1 MIALILNSGTGSR
14 MGDLTK
20 KQPKC
25 MTEIAENETILS
37 KQLKLLSSMGISKV
51 VMTTGLFDTEMKEY
65 CESLSLPLEIIY
77 VRNDDFSTT
86 NYIYSIYLAREF
98 LCDDVILMH
107 GDLVFEQSVIEDVV
121 SFGKSCLTVSTTLP
135 LPEKDFKAVILG
147 ERISAVGIDLFEN
160 ALAAQPLYKLY
171 QKDWGVWLNSIVKFC
186 ESDNKKVYAE
196 NAFNVVSSECEI
208 FPLDIKDRLCNEI
221 DTPEDL
227 VYIKNRL
234 EEMEN

>member
-1 MIALILNSGTGSR
+1 MTVLILNSGTGSR

-37 KQLKLLSSMGISKV
+37 KQLKLLSGVGITKV
-51 VMTTGLFDTEMKEY
+51 VMTTGLFDIEMKEY

-77 VRNDDFSTT
+77 VKNEDYATT
-86 NYIYSIYLAREF
+86 NYIYSIYLAREV
-98 LCDDVILMH
+98 LRDDVVLMH

-121 SFGKSCLTVSTTLP
+121 NFEKSSMTVSTTLP
-135 LPEKDFKAVILG
+135 LPEKDFKAVISDG
-147 ERISAVGIDLFEN
+147 RISAVGIDLFEN

-171 QKDWGVWLNSIVKFC
+171 QKDWEVWLNSIIAFC

-196 NAFNVVSSECEI
+196 NAFNAVSSECEI
-208 FPLDIKDRLCNEI
+208 FPLDVKDRLCNEI

-234 EEMEN
+234 ERMEK

>member
-1 MIALILNSGTGSR
+1 MTSLILNSGTGSR

-37 KQLKLLSSMGISKV
+37 KQLKLLSGAGITKV
-51 VMTTGLFDTEMKEY
+51 VMTTGLFDIEMKEY

-77 VRNDDFSTT
+77 VKNEDYATT
-86 NYIYSIYLAREF
+86 NYIYSIYLAREV
-98 LCDDVILMH
+98 LRDDIVLMH

-121 SFGKSCLTVSTTLP
+121 NFEKSSMTVSSTLP
-135 LPEKDFKAVILG
+135 LPEKDFKAVILDG
-147 ERISAVGIDLFEN
+147 RISAVGIDLFEN

-171 QKDWGVWLNSIVKFC
+171 QKDWEVWLNSIIAFC

-208 FPLDIKDRLCNEI
+208 FPLDVKDRLCNEI
-221 DTPEDL
+221 DTPDDL

-234 EEMEN
+234 EKMEK